1 MPRQKS
7 GRESDAPIRPLTG
20 DITPPH
26 DGEAERAVLGAMMV
40 GMEKAVAAVV
50 EILRDNQSDTF
61 YFPQHQIIYNA
72 IVSLFRRNQ
81 PTDVVLVRNELDRAG
96 NLEKVGGAAY
106 LADLINAMPSS
117 EHAEYYARIV
127 LQKAMQRRLITVCDR
142 TRSLAYQG
150 QDDVDGLLEAAERE
164 IFSLNQQRH
173 VNPVYW
179 VGDLVD
185 DAEERFRRL
194 RENQSGVTGVPSGF
208 LPLDRLLSGFQ
219 PSDMVVLA
227 ARPSVGKTALALNI
241 SLNVAQEIPSQSVL
255 IFSLEMAKEQL
266 VNRLVCLAGGV
277 DMGRLR
283 NGFFSAQEL
292 EKVQDAIE
300 KIRSLPIYID
310 ETAGMTPLEM
320 RSKARRHAAQHEISL
335 IVIDYL
341 QLMHVGRQVENR
353 QAEIAE
359 ISRFIKSMAREL
371 HVPVLTLSQL
381 SREAD
386 KDERGEPKLVH
397 LRESGAIEQDADVVL
412 ILFRPNAQHSD
423 QLCLKVAKHRNGPTG
438 KLNLLFRPG
447 IQQFV
452 AVDDRDPAVKAGVPA
467 NAAYDDAYEFGGGGY
482 AEDDDMPPFTDGDL

>member
-1 MPRQKS
+1 MARQK
-7 GRESDAPIRPLTG
+7 RTQQDAPVPPVTG
-20 DITPPH
+20 NMTPPY

-40 GMEKAVAAVV
+40 RAEAAAAVV
-50 EILRDNQSDTF
+50 EVLRENQPDTF
-61 YFPQHQIIYNA
+61 YFPAHQAIYDA

-81 PTDVVLVRNELDRAG
+81 PTDPVLVREELQRMGLLDKAG
-96 NLEKVGGAAY
+96 GSAY
-106 LADLINAMPSS
+106 LAELTNAFPSS

-142 TRSLAYQG
+142 TRVLAYQG
-150 QDDVDGLLEAAERE
+150 QEDVDQLLEMAERE
-164 IFSLNQQRH
+164 IFGLNQQRH
-173 VNPVYW
+173 LNPVYW
-179 VGDLVD
+179 VGDLVT
-185 DAEERFRRL
+185 DAEARFERL
-194 RENQSGVTGVPSGF
+194 RANPSELTGVPSGF
-208 LPLDRLLSGFQ
+208 RPLDRLLSGFQ

-241 SLNVAQEIPSQSVL
+241 SLNAARALPGRTVL

-266 VNRLVCLAGGV
+266 VNRLMCLAGEV
-277 DMGRLR
+277 DMKKLR
-283 NGFFSAQEL
+283 SGFFSAVEL
-292 EKVQDAIE
+292 EKVRRAAE
-300 KIRSLPIYID
+300 EMRSLQIYID

-320 RSKARRHAAQHEISL
+320 RSKARRHAAQHDL
-335 IVIDYL
+335 CMIVIDYL

-412 ILFRPNAQHSD
+412 ILYRPNAQRTEE
-423 QLCLKVAKHRNGPTG
+423 LCIKVAKHRNGPTG
-438 KLNLLFRPG
+438 RFNLLFMPG
-447 IQQFV
+447 MQRFV
-452 AVDDRDPAVKAGVPA
+452 PLDDQDPAAKMAVVA
-467 NAAYDDAYEFGGGGY
+467 NAAIDDPYELEGGGY
-482 AEDDDMPPFTDGDL
+482 VEDDVPPPF